1 MSQILTVYGWMF
13 CSEPMMAVNMLI
25 NEVRLNITGQIP
37 HKDTDKETKKQRN
50 HAKTI
55 PCPPTGGGVIMAY
68 M

>member
-1 MSQILTVYGWMF
+1 
-13 CSEPMMAVNMLI
+13 MAVNMLI